1 MPLIAVLFLPPRFGI
16 NIWKATNDLQFNNS
30 RLTTDQIAIKSISLT
45 SEIQKAFYS
54 DSGTDM
60 NMYPTLIRWSFPTA
74 GKFKINTDGSVD
86 RWERR
91 NFGGL
96 ARSEQGKW
104 VESFC
109 DNIGWATVIKIEL
122 WAIRYAREIG

>member
-1 MPLIAVLFLPPRFGI
+1 MGCNRAVQVQRRNDTNLLDTSGDISFNSWLDLNLAMPLIAVLFLPPRFGI

-60 NMYPTLIRWSFPTA
+60 NMYPP
-74 GKFKINTDGSVD
+74 
-86 RWERR
+86 
-91 NFGGL
+91 
-96 ARSEQGKW
+96 
-104 VESFC
+104 
-109 DNIGWATVIKIEL
+109 
-122 WAIRYAREIG
+122 